1 MERLRV
7 GVVGAGGIAAEH
19 IAELALREEVDIV
32 GVCDL
37 DRSRAE
43 ALAPSGARACERWDE
58 LLERERLD
66 AVWVCTPPLAHRE
79 SAVAALERGIHVYL
93 EKPIARTMQD

>member
-19 IAELALREEVDIV
+19 IGELALHEEVDIV

-43 ALAPSGARACERWDE
+43 ALAPSGARACERWMSSSSE
-58 LLERERLD
+58 NGSMRSG
-66 AVWVCTPPLAHRE
+66 
-79 SAVAALERGIHVYL
+79 SARRHSRIG
-93 EKPIARTMQD
+93 RR